1 VLLLELIALDWARRR
16 GTLAPARISE
26 LAQQFARVPDLIQSV
41 MGTDNQMKHLAE
53 KIWQRTSCFFFGRGF
68 GFPTA
73 LEGALKLK
81 EISYLHAEGY
91 PAGELKHGPIAM
103 LDPAIP
109 VIAIAPTSPTLDKVV
124 SNIQEVRARNA
135 PVIALATEG
144 NTAIAAHVDEVVYLP
159 NAPEELTPIVAT
171 VPLQL
176 LAYHV
181 ALARGCDVDQP
192 RNLAK
197 SVTVE

>member
-1 VLLLELIALDWARRR
+1 VPGGARTHVLEALRQVPSQIEQVLDGAEAIAR
-16 GTLAPARISE
+16 
-26 LAQQFARVPDLIQSV
+26 
-41 MGTDNQMKHLAE
+41 LAE
-53 KIWQRTSCFFFGRGF
+53 RFADRRSMFFMGRGF
-68 GFPTA
+68 GYPVA

-81 EISYLHAEGY
+81 EISYIHAEGY

-103 LDPAIP
+103 LDPSLP
-109 VIAIAPTSPTLDKVV
+109 VFAIATQSPTHDKVI
-124 SNIQEVRARNA
+124 SNLQEVRARQA
-135 PVIALATEG
+135 EVFALATESDERIRQH
-144 NTAIAAHVDEVVYLP
+144 ADHVIYLP
-159 NAPEELTPIVAT
+159 AVLDELSPLLAV

-176 LAYHV
+176 FAYYV

>member
-1 VLLLELIALDWARRR
+1 
-16 GTLAPARISE
+16 
-26 LAQQFARVPDLIQSV
+26 
-41 MGTDNQMKHLAE
+41 
-53 KIWQRTSCFFFGRGF
+53 
-68 GFPTA
+68 
-73 LEGALKLK
+73 
-81 EISYLHAEGY
+81 LHAEGY

-103 LDPAIP
+103 LDPDMP
-109 VIAIAPTSPTLDKVV
+109 VIALATHSATLDKVV

-144 NTAIAAHVDEVVYLP
+144 DDGIAQSANEVVNLP
-159 NAPEELTPIVAT
+159 RVAEELAPVVAT

-176 LAYHV
+176 LAYYV
-181 ALARGCDVDQP
+181 AIKRGCDVDQP